1 MKLRHLQYFLKLA
14 EELSFVRA
22 AQKLFISQPPLSRQ
36 IKELETEIGAQLFEL
51 NNKRVA
57 LTEAGKYYEKE
68 MREVLKNIDRI
79 NIQTKKINDNQS
91 GEFRI
96 AYVSS
101 TSSGDITS
109 LIQFLS
115 EQYPYVSFRLYELP
129 TVKQIKALEEF
140 KIDLGIVRAPLYS
153 PEIVTQLWFKDSF
166 SLVFNKNVYPIQS
179 EQEIEDLNET
189 IFVFF
194 NKEYAPQYYD
204 NLLEVCAHFGFIPKV
219 VHESNNISAIIQLVK
234 NGLGV
239 SIVPSAILKSHL
251 DPELGCIEIKSVN
264 LFTDILLATPRN
276 FESEIAKTAIA
287 FLKTEDIP
295 NFRQNP

>member
-36 IKELETEIGAQLFEL
+36 IKELETEIGAQLFER

-166 SLVFNKNVYPIQS
+166 SLVFNKNVYPIQF

-189 IFVFF
+189 TFVFF

-239 SIVPSAILKSHL
+239 SIVPSAILKSQL
-251 DPELGCIEIKSVN
+251 DTELGCIEIKSVN

-287 FLKTEDIP
+287 FLKTDDIP

>member
-36 IKELETEIGAQLFEL
+36 IKELETEIGAQLFER

-79 NIQTKKINDNQS
+79 NIQTKKINENQS

>member
-36 IKELETEIGAQLFEL
+36 IKELETEIGAQLFER

-153 PEIVTQLWFKDSF
+153 PEIVTQFWFKDSF

-189 IFVFF
+189 TFVFF

-239 SIVPSAILKSHL
+239 SIVPSAILKSPL

-295 NFRQNP
+295 NFRQYS